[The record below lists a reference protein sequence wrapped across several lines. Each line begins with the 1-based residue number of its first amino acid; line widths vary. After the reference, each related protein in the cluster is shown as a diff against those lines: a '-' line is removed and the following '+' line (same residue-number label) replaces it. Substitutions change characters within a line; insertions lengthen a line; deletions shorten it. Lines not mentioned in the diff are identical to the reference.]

1 MLEHLLLVSLLTGP
15 KCFFFLILFLI
26 FFAGKTKA
34 LLINRK
40 ITKRKYPDYKVAYV
54 VLVGRYFI
62 RNAQIQ
68 ILFVVNEIFCDTN
81 LQQFRKSVS
90 KGEALGSFTWVR
102 CFSLTMPLSIRRS
115 CKRS

>member
-15 KCFFFLILFLI
+15 KCFFLIIFLI

-81 LQQFRKSVS
+81 LQQFGKSVS
-90 KGEALGSFTWVR
+90 KGEALGSFT
-102 CFSLTMPLSIRRS
+102 
-115 CKRS
+115 